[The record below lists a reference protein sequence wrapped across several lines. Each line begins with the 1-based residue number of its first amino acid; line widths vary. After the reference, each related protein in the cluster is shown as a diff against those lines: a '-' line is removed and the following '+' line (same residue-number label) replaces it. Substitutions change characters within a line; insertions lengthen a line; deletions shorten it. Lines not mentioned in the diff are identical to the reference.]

1 MFSNKAIQDVYEPL
15 SKEWNALLS
24 INEKYSRKLDK
35 IKHMT
40 KYRKKYEK
48 QGFNNDPLPS
58 NYIGLCQK
66 YDVEIADLE
75 IQMADIDKHT
85 TQLWDQ
91 MEGVYKITD
100 KNSRLRKISRHKKRQ
115 LEKETCAICYESHSL
130 KQLTTT
136 SCGHTFGKTC
146 LSKMMEYN
154 YDNATD
160 TMCPCCRNPAF
171 ELVRYFV

>member
-1 MFSNKAIQDVYEPL
+1 MFSNKAIEDAYEPL
-15 SKEWNALLS
+15 SKEWNQRLRLR
-24 INEKYSRKLDK
+24 EEYETKLYK
-35 IKHMT
+35 IKHIRRYM
-40 KYRKKYEK
+40 KKVAENHYCYPAYPIHLHRWNQFE
-48 QGFNNDPLPS
+48 
-58 NYIGLCQK
+58 
-66 YDVEIADLE
+66 VEIAELE
-75 IQMADIDKHT
+75 IQMSDIDKQT

-100 KNSRLRKISRHKKRQ
+100 KNSRLTKISKRQKRQ
-115 LEKETCAICYESHSL
+115 LERETCAICYESHSL

-171 ELVRYFV
+171 ELVRYSV